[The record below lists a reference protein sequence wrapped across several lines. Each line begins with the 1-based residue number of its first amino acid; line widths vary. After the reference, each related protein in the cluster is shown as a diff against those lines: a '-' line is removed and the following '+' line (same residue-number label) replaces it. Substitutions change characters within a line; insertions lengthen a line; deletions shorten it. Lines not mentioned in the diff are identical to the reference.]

1 MVSSGMPPILEPK
14 LAILPPEQR
23 RLWPE
28 LQGIP
33 RGFVLYGGTA
43 IALHLGHRQ
52 SVDFDFFAFEDISS
66 SLLLDT
72 IPALDDARVVQQSP
86 NTLTVIV
93 DRSGPVQLSFFGLPR
108 LRPVREPWLVEENGL
123 EVAAPLDLAGT
134 KAAVVQQRAEAKD
147 YLDIAALIEHA
158 GISLAE
164 ALSAAASIYGP
175 SFNPQLT
182 LKALC
187 YFDDGNLPSLP
198 ARTRRQLIEAVR
210 SVDLDDLPAVGV
222 GNPPSPGA
230 AGR

>member
-1 MVSSGMPPILEPK
+1 MPPILEPK

-33 RGFVLYGGTA
+33 RNFVLYGGTA

-52 SVDFDFFAFEDISS
+52 SVDFDFFAFEDIATAA
-66 SLLLDT
+66 LLDT
-72 IPALDDARVVQQSP
+72 IPALDGARVVQQSP

-108 LRPVREPWLVEENGL
+108 LRSIREPWLVEENGL
-123 EVAAPLDLAGT
+123 AVAAPLDLAGT
-134 KAAVVQQRAEAKD
+134 KVAVLQQRAEAKD
-147 YLDIAALIEHA
+147 YVDIAALIERA
-158 GISLAE
+158 GTTLAE
-164 ALSAAASIYGP
+164 ALAAAASIYGP

-187 YFDDGNLPSLP
+187 YFDDGNLPTLP
-198 ARTRRQLIEAVR
+198 AKTRRQLIAAVQ
-210 SVDLDDLPAVGV
+210 SVDLDNLPDIGAE
-222 GNPPSPGA
+222 SPRPTPGP
-230 AGR
+230 GP

>member
-1 MVSSGMPPILEPK
+1 MPPILEPK

-28 LQGIP
+28 LKGIP
-33 RGFVLYGGTA
+33 RNFVLYGGTA

-52 SVDFDFFAFEDISS
+52 SVDFDFFAFEDIATAA
-66 SLLLDT
+66 LLDT
-72 IPALDDARVVQQSP
+72 IPALDGARILRQSP

-108 LRPVREPWLVEENGL
+108 LRAIREPWLVEDNSL
-123 EVAAPLDLAGT
+123 KVAAPLDLAGT

-158 GISLAE
+158 GTSLAE
-164 ALSAAASIYGP
+164 ALAAAASIYGP

-187 YFDDGNLPSLP
+187 YFDDGNLPTLP
-198 ARTRRQLIEAVR
+198 ASTRRQLIEAVQ
-210 SVDLDDLPAVGV
+210 SVDLDDLPDIAAENAQAPGGV
-222 GNPPSPGA
+222 TP
-230 AGR
+230 